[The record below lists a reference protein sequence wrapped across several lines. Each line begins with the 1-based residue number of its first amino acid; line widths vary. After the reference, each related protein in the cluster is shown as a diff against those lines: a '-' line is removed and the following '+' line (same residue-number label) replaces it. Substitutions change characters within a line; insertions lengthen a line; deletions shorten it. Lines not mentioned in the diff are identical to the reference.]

1 MDDLILLLLLLIANG
16 SPIVVRELLGRGFDR
31 PLDGGKVLA
40 DGHRLLGPSKTWRGL
55 VAAVLTTTLFAL
67 ALGWP
72 WGIGVT
78 IGVFAMLGDTASSFI
93 KRRLGLASSTM
104 APGLDHIPES
114 ILQTASGPFLDPG
127 AAVESLLHG
136 RQYGAVEA
144 AAPTRYPQASLLR
157 PHSDGGSPPPGGN
170 SI

>member
-55 VAAVLTTTLFAL
+55 VAAVLVTTSFAL

-72 WGIGVT
+72 WEIGVT
-78 IGVFAMLGDTASSFI
+78 IGVFAMLGDTASSFV

-114 ILQTASGPFLDPG
+114 MLPLLACKPLLALSWTQVLLLSLCFM
-127 AAVESLLHG
+127 AANMVLSRLLHRLG
-136 RQYGAVEA
+136 IRRHPY
-144 AAPTRYPQASLLR
+144 
-157 PHSDGGSPPPGGN
+157 
-170 SI
+170 

>member
-1 MDDLILLLLLLIANG
+1 MPYMDDLILLLLLLIANG

-114 ILQTASGPFLDPG
+114 MLPLLACKPLLALSWTQVLLLSLCFM
-127 AAVESLLHG
+127 AANMVLSRLLHRLG
-136 RQYGAVEA
+136 IRRHPY
-144 AAPTRYPQASLLR
+144 
-157 PHSDGGSPPPGGN
+157 
-170 SI
+170 

>member
-16 SPIVVRELLGRGFDR
+16 SPIVVRKLLDSRLDQ

-55 VAAVLTTTLFAL
+55 VAAVLVTTLFAL

-72 WGIGVT
+72 WEIGVT
-78 IGVFAMLGDTASSFI
+78 IGFFAMLGDTASSFI
-93 KRRLGLASSTM
+93 KRRLGMASSTM

-114 ILQTASGPFLDPG
+114 ILPLLACKPLLALSWTQVVLLSLGFM
-127 AAVESLLHG
+127 AANLLLSRLLHRLG
-136 RQYGAVEA
+136 IRRHPY
-144 AAPTRYPQASLLR
+144 
-157 PHSDGGSPPPGGN
+157 
-170 SI
+170 

>member
-72 WGIGVT
+72 WEIGVT

-114 ILQTASGPFLDPG
+114 MLPLLACKPLLALSWTQVLLLSLCFM
-127 AAVESLLHG
+127 AANMVLSRLLHRLG
-136 RQYGAVEA
+136 IRRHPY
-144 AAPTRYPQASLLR
+144 
-157 PHSDGGSPPPGGN
+157 
-170 SI
+170 

>member
-55 VAAVLTTTLFAL
+55 VAAVLVTTSFAL

-72 WGIGVT
+72 WEIGVT

-114 ILQTASGPFLDPG
+114 MLPLLACKPLLALSWTQVLLLSLCFM
-127 AAVESLLHG
+127 AANMVLSRLLHRLG
-136 RQYGAVEA
+136 IRRHPY
-144 AAPTRYPQASLLR
+144 
-157 PHSDGGSPPPGGN
+157 
-170 SI
+170 

>member
-55 VAAVLTTTLFAL
+55 VAAVLVTTLFAL

-72 WGIGVT
+72 WEIGR
-78 IGVFAMLGDTASSFI
+78 ASC
-93 KRRLGLASSTM
+93 RERVY
-104 APGLDHIPES
+104 
-114 ILQTASGPFLDPG
+114 GP
-127 AAVESLLHG
+127 V
-136 RQYGAVEA
+136 
-144 AAPTRYPQASLLR
+144 
-157 PHSDGGSPPPGGN
+157 
-170 SI
+170 

>member
-55 VAAVLTTTLFAL
+55 VAAVLVTTLFAL

-72 WGIGVT
+72 WEIGVT

-114 ILQTASGPFLDPG
+114 MLPLLACKPLLALSWTQVLLLSLCFM
-127 AAVESLLHG
+127 AANMVLSRLLHRLG
-136 RQYGAVEA
+136 IRRHPY
-144 AAPTRYPQASLLR
+144 
-157 PHSDGGSPPPGGN
+157 
-170 SI
+170 

>member
-55 VAAVLTTTLFAL
+55 VAAVLVTTLFAL

-72 WGIGVT
+72 WEFGVT

-114 ILQTASGPFLDPG
+114 MLPLLACKPLLALSWAQVLLLSLCFM
-127 AAVESLLHG
+127 AANMVLSRLLHRLG
-136 RQYGAVEA
+136 IRRHPY
-144 AAPTRYPQASLLR
+144 
-157 PHSDGGSPPPGGN
+157 
-170 SI
+170 

>member
-1 MDDLILLLLLLIANG
+1 MPYMDDLILLLLLLIANG

-55 VAAVLTTTLFAL
+55 VAAVLVTTSFAL

-72 WGIGVT
+72 WEIGVT

-114 ILQTASGPFLDPG
+114 MLPLLACKPLLALSWTQVLLLSLCFM
-127 AAVESLLHG
+127 AANMVLSRLLHRLG
-136 RQYGAVEA
+136 IRRHPY
-144 AAPTRYPQASLLR
+144 
-157 PHSDGGSPPPGGN
+157 
-170 SI
+170 

>member
-1 MDDLILLLLLLIANG
+1 MPYMDDLILLLLLLIANG

-55 VAAVLTTTLFAL
+55 VAAVLVTTSFAL

-72 WGIGVT
+72 WEIGVT
-78 IGVFAMLGDTASSFI
+78 IGVFAMLGDTASSFV

-114 ILQTASGPFLDPG
+114 MLPLLACKPLLALSWTQVLLLSLCFM
-127 AAVESLLHG
+127 AANMVLSRLLHRLG
-136 RQYGAVEA
+136 IRRHPY
-144 AAPTRYPQASLLR
+144 
-157 PHSDGGSPPPGGN
+157 
-170 SI
+170 

>member
-1 MDDLILLLLLLIANG
+1 MPYMDDLILLLLLLIANG

-72 WGIGVT
+72 WEIGVT

-114 ILQTASGPFLDPG
+114 MLPLLACKPLLALSWTQVLLLSLCFM
-127 AAVESLLHG
+127 AANMVLSRLLHRLG
-136 RQYGAVEA
+136 IRRHPY
-144 AAPTRYPQASLLR
+144 
-157 PHSDGGSPPPGGN
+157 
-170 SI
+170 